1 MLLNREK
8 TPTIEVNG
16 QKIDKHYIVE
26 DKEESVET
34 VFVEYDDE
42 SVKTVTVED
51 KHSLTHTESE
61 VLQLS
66 PTVLLLPK
74 CGFILF

>member
-8 TPTIEVNG
+8 TPNIEENG
-16 QKIDKHYIVE
+16 QNDKHYIVE

-61 VLQLS
+61 VLLLS